1 MDTQGQIPV
10 EAGMQGEEGVQ
21 GEVVPPLVT
30 CQARCHQPHSPTP
43 SPTSV
48 VKPLVLGESRSCP
61 MTDHTPPCVAAA
73 PTPRAHT
80 PTSTASL
87 AWSSLLDSG
96 HCGPSTGRS
105 RAQGVARRLAGVYER
120 LQLSAGTSPQGP
132 QWASLSIPIAPTGV
146 CARALKSRLHPSPAW
161 APATAGSRPPSLLLT
176 PEMHGGHSGRE
187 GPPCTASSAAAHS
200 WQLLPQGSGQAFREE
215 TAWLLGKRLEAGTWF
230 RQRAPRV
237 CQPEASRLPSGS
249 GCAGPALELG
259 RYGADSLCSSS
270 SNLQPVPRQWSGL
283 TLPPGARGQGH
294 LGGTPGRPSLC
305 PDGCS
310 GQEVSQTP
318 PGGQTQA
325 TSCTGCSG
333 LCLDGAVPVFGQE
346 TAVR

>member
-187 GPPCTASSAAAHS
+187 GPPCTASSAAAH
-200 WQLLPQGSGQAFREE
+200 LAPGSSCPRAQAKRF
-215 TAWLLGKRLEAGTWF
+215 GKR
-230 RQRAPRV
+230 QRGCWAKGWRLAPGSAKGPRV
-237 CQPEASRLPSGS
+237 CVSRRLPA
-249 GCAGPALELG
+249 C
-259 RYGADSLCSSS
+259 
-270 SNLQPVPRQWSGL
+270 
-283 TLPPGARGQGH
+283 PPGAA
-294 LGGTPGRPSLC
+294 
-305 PDGCS
+305 
-310 GQEVSQTP
+310 V
-318 PGGQTQA
+318 
-325 TSCTGCSG
+325 
-333 LCLDGAVPVFGQE
+333 LDP
-346 TAVR
+346 R